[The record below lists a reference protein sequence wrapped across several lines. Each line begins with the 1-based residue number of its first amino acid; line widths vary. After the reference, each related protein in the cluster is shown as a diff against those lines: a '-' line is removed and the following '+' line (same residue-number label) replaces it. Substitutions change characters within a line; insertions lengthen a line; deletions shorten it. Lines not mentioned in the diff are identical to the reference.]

1 MIRYALIL
9 GLLLGCFG
17 MQAQDLETL
26 LEKAL
31 PPSDSSGYYFS
42 QAETFLRTSDDR
54 ISFLTARQSYY
65 SEVLQ
70 RDSLDRVANEL
81 VAIYA
86 EANDY
91 DALSLQYHKMG
102 YYLEKTGLYD
112 EAIALYFKSVE
123 AAKRQNNYV
132 LINRAYRSISQCHRL
147 FHDYDEAIFYA
158 KKTILETPDTYP
170 EYEKDMVDANNL
182 IGAAFSE
189 LNKPDSTLFYY
200 ERVLSY
206 VPPLDSIDI
215 AATLG
220 NMGYAYLLAGDI
232 EKSRQYN
239 QIGLDMYSKLNNEYA
254 LAVLYVNSGMTEN
267 VAGEYQRALRYL
279 DSGVV
284 YTERTNYV
292 EMYKWIYDEQYK
304 IYKAQ
309 GKFEAAM
316 KSLDKLRV
324 IKDSLFEV
332 ERAKAAKELETQY
345 ETAEKETQ
353 ILQQR
358 AQLAEKELE
367 VRQKNIIIFGSLAL
381 ALVLGI
387 LGYMRYKQ
395 QKLRNQQLRKENELK
410 YALAKI
416 ETQNKLQEQ
425 RLRISRD
432 LHDNIGAQLTFII
445 SSLDNLKY
453 GFKDMGASLENR
465 LGGISRFTSATI
477 YELRDTIWAMNK
489 EEITFEDLQA
499 RITNFI
505 EKARTATSSVTFE
518 CIIEPNVDSDYTF
531 TSVEGMNIYRII
543 QESVNNALKYAQ
555 ANQIKVIF
563 SEANK
568 LLTIQISDN
577 GQGFDSDL
585 ISDGN
590 GLQNMKKRARDIDA
604 EWSVLSQIDHGTTIE
619 INVPKRS

>member
-1 MIRYALIL
+1 
-9 GLLLGCFG
+9 
-17 MQAQDLETL
+17 MQAQDINDL
-26 LEKAL
+26 LDKTL
-31 PPSDSSGYYFS
+31 PPSDSSAYYFS
-42 QAETFLRTSDDR
+42 EAKKRIKTEEDRITFLKGK
-54 ISFLTARQSYY
+54 QSYF
-65 SEVLQ
+65 STTLA
-70 RDSLDRVANEL
+70 RDSLDVVADQL
-81 VAIYA
+81 LTFFS
-86 EANDY
+86 EANNFK
-91 DALSLQYHKMG
+91 ALSGQYHAMG

-112 EAIALYFKSVE
+112 EAIAQYFKSVE
-123 AAKRQNNYV
+123 AAKKIDDYV
-132 LINRAYRSISQCHRL
+132 AMNRAYRSISQCHRL
-147 FHDYDEAIFYA
+147 FHDYEEAIFYA
-158 KKTILETPDTYP
+158 KKTIAESPNTYP

-232 EKSRQYN
+232 SKSRQYN
-239 QIGLDMYSKLNNEYA
+239 QIGLDLYSKLNNEYA

-292 EMYKWIYDEQYK
+292 EMYKWIYDEEYK
-304 IYKAQ
+304 IFKAQ
-309 GKFEAAM
+309 GNYRAAM
-316 KSLDKLRV
+316 ESLDKLRV

-332 ERAKAAKELETQY
+332 ERARAAKELETQY

-358 AQLAEKELE
+358 AQLTEKELE
-367 VRQKNIIIFGSLAL
+367 VRQKNIIIFGSLGL
-381 ALVLGI
+381 ALLLGVLGY
-387 LGYMRYKQ
+387 LLYKQ
-395 QKLRNQQLRKENELK
+395 QKLKNRQLQKENQLK
-410 YALAKI
+410 TALAKI

-453 GFKDMGASLENR
+453 GFKDMSDALKDR
-465 LGGISRFTSATI
+465 LVGISTFTSATI

-505 EKARTATSSVTFE
+505 EKARNAAINIDFEFVIAPTVDTHYTFSSVK
-518 CIIEPNVDSDYTF
+518 
-531 TSVEGMNIYRII
+531 GMNVYRII
-543 QESVNNALKYAQ
+543 QEAVNNALKYSGATT
-555 ANQIKVIF
+555 ISVRF
-563 SEANK
+563 SEANEH
-568 LLTIQISDN
+568 LTIEISDN
-577 GQGFDSDL
+577 GKGFDTATVDS
-585 ISDGN
+585 GN
-590 GLQNMKKRARDIDA
+590 GLLNMKKRAREIGGTLEIA
-604 EWSVLSQIDHGTTIE
+604 SEETQGTTIVL
-619 INVPKRS
+619 NFPKHS

>member
-1 MIRYALIL
+1 MIRNPYF
-9 GLLLGCFG
+9 LLVFLCCFG
-17 MQAQDLETL
+17 MQAQDINDL
-26 LEKAL
+26 LDKTL
-31 PPSDSSGYYFS
+31 PPSDSSAYYFS
-42 QAETFLRTSDDR
+42 EAKKRIKTEEDRITFLKGK
-54 ISFLTARQSYY
+54 QSYF
-65 SEVLQ
+65 STTLA
-70 RDSLDRVANEL
+70 RDSLDVVADQL
-81 VAIYA
+81 LTFFS
-86 EANDY
+86 EANNFK
-91 DALSLQYHKMG
+91 ALSGQYHAMG

-112 EAIALYFKSVE
+112 EAIAQYFKSVE
-123 AAKRQNNYV
+123 AAKKIDDYV
-132 LINRAYRSISQCHRL
+132 AMNRAYRSISQCHRL
-147 FHDYDEAIFYA
+147 FHDYEEAIFYA
-158 KKTILETPDTYP
+158 KKTIAESPNTYP

-232 EKSRQYN
+232 SKSRQYN
-239 QIGLDMYSKLNNEYA
+239 QIGLDLYSKLNNEYA

-292 EMYKWIYDEQYK
+292 EMYKWIYDEEYK
-304 IYKAQ
+304 IFKAQ
-309 GKFEAAM
+309 GNYRAAM
-316 KSLDKLRV
+316 ESLDKLRV

-332 ERAKAAKELETQY
+332 ERARAAKELETQY

-358 AQLAEKELE
+358 AQLTEKELE
-367 VRQKNIIIFGSLAL
+367 VRQKNIIIFGSLGL
-381 ALVLGI
+381 ALLLGVLGY
-387 LGYMRYKQ
+387 LLYKQ
-395 QKLRNQQLRKENELK
+395 QKLKNRQLQKENQLK
-410 YALAKI
+410 TALAKI

-453 GFKDMGASLENR
+453 GFKDMSDALKDR
-465 LGGISRFTSATI
+465 LVGISTFTSATI

-505 EKARTATSSVTFE
+505 EKARNAAINIDFEFVIAPTVDTHYTFSSVK
-518 CIIEPNVDSDYTF
+518 
-531 TSVEGMNIYRII
+531 GMNVYRII
-543 QESVNNALKYAQ
+543 QEAVNNALKYSGATT
-555 ANQIKVIF
+555 ISVRF
-563 SEANK
+563 SEANEH
-568 LLTIQISDN
+568 LTIEISDN
-577 GQGFDSDL
+577 GKGFDTATVDS
-585 ISDGN
+585 GN
-590 GLQNMKKRARDIDA
+590 GLLNMKKRAREIGGTLEIA
-604 EWSVLSQIDHGTTIE
+604 SEETQGTTIVL
-619 INVPKRS
+619 NFPKHS